1 MTVPPDRR
9 KKRAAFPPS
18 PFLHSGPS
26 CQASLQGW
34 RKSVDNRERPSVS
47 APKDPYVP
55 RLLWTKAEVARQL
68 GVSEGHID
76 NLVRAK
82 QLVAT
87 YVGSRKKMFTAAA
100 VQAFIASGQT
110 PREMGYERLEKGRE
124 RLEAPDHA
132 AGPEAN
138 SHTPGRHVRGE
149 RSGNRHACS

>member
-1 MTVPPDRR
+1 
-9 KKRAAFPPS
+9 
-18 PFLHSGPS
+18 
-26 CQASLQGW
+26 
-34 RKSVDNRERPSVS
+34 VS
-47 APKDPYVP
+47 APQDLHVQ

-87 YVGSRKKMFTAAA
+87 YVGSRKKMFTVGA

-110 PREMGYERLEKGRE
+110 PREMGYERLEKGQE

-132 AGPEAN
+132 AGTEAN
-138 SHTPGRHVRGE
+138 SHSPGRHVRGE
-149 RSGNRHACS
+149 RGGNRHARS